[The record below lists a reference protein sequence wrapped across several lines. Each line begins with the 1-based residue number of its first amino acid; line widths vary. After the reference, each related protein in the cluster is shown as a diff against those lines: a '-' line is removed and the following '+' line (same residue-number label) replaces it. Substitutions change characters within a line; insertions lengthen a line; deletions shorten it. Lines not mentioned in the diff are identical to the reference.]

1 MAKKTEKKQKKLE
14 EKKAPSKKL
23 EEKKAPSKKL
33 EEKKAPSKKLEE
45 KKSEE
50 KKAEKKTSKEDKKSS
65 AKKKQ
70 VEPTEEDLEDI
81 DEKEIENFEIEG
93 LDMEKLK
100 ITVLGHV
107 AKRGDDGMFQSE
119 LWKKLKLSSRD
130 GSRLALKLERQHLIK
145 REKIL
150 EDGRWTYKLKIAH
163 VPVSTQS
170 IESAPCLICPVEQK
184 CTLEGE
190 VSPRTCPL
198 IEQWVLTE
206 FGNSKKI
213 KSENSKKTEK

>member
-1 MAKKTEKKQKKLE
+1 MAKKEKKTEKKKEKKAEEKKEKRLE
-14 EKKAPSKKL
+14 EKKEKKV
-23 EEKKAPSKKL
+23 EEKKTVKKKEVKKPMTKL
-33 EEKKAPSKKLEE
+33 EMKKA
-45 KKSEE
+45 
-50 KKAEKKTSKEDKKSS
+50 AEKKKKEELS
-65 AKKKQ
+65 
-70 VEPTEEDLEDI
+70 EEELEDI

-100 ITVLGHV
+100 TTVLNLV
-107 AKRGDDGMFQSE
+107 AKRGDDGIFQSE

-130 GSRLALKLERQHLIK
+130 GSRLALKFERQNIIK

-150 EDGRWTYKLKIAH
+150 KDGRWTYKLKIAH

-206 FGNSKKI
+206 FANI
-213 KSENSKKTEK
+213 KKTKK

>member
-1 MAKKTEKKQKKLE
+1 MAKKTEKKSKDEKKSLPKKAE
-14 EKKAPSKKL
+14 EKKSPQ
-23 EEKKAPSKKL
+23 KKA
-33 EEKKAPSKKLEE
+33 EE

-50 KKAEKKTSKEDKKSS
+50 KKADKKTKAGKVLV

-100 ITVLGHV
+100 TTVLGHIT
-107 AKRGDDGMFQSE
+107 KRGDDGMFQSE
-119 LWKKLKLSSRD
+119 LWKKLKLSNRD
-130 GSRLALKLERQHLIK
+130 GARLALKLERQHLIK

-150 EDGRWTYKLKIAH
+150 QDGRWTYKLKIAH

-206 FGNSKKI
+206 FATSKK
-213 KSENSKKTEK
+213 NKK

>member
-1 MAKKTEKKQKKLE
+1 MAKKK
-14 EKKAPSKKL
+14 
-23 EEKKAPSKKL
+23 
-33 EEKKAPSKKLEE
+33 E
-45 KKSEE
+45 KKSSKKTEAKKVVE
-50 KKAEKKTSKEDKKSS
+50 IKKAEPKKVVEIKKAEPKKVVEIKKPEAKKTPKADKKKISE

-70 VEPTEEDLEDI
+70 AEPTDEELEEI

-100 ITVLGHV
+100 TTVLGHV

-163 VPVSTQS
+163 VPVSTLS

-206 FGNSKKI
+206 FGT
-213 KSENSKKTEK
+213 SKKTKK